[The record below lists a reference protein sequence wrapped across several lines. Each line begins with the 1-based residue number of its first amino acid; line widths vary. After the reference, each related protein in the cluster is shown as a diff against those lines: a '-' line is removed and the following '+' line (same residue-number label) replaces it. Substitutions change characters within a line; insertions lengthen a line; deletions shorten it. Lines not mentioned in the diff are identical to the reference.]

1 MAITLAYYDTELITA
16 VKRLYSTGPGKLK
29 IFFETKFEKEDL
41 EKWRVLNSG
50 ANIIKLITFV
60 TYEWPK

>member
-1 MAITLAYYDTELITA
+1 M
-16 VKRLYSTGPGKLK
+16 K

-41 EKWRVLNSG
+41 EKWWVLNSG
-50 ANIIKLITFV
+50 ANDIKLFIFV

>member
-1 MAITLAYYDTELITA
+1 MTTTLAYYDTELITA
-16 VKRLYSTGPGKLK
+16 VKRFYSTGPGKLK

-41 EKWRVLNSG
+41 EKWWVFNSG
-50 ANIIKLITFV
+50 ANDIKLFTFV